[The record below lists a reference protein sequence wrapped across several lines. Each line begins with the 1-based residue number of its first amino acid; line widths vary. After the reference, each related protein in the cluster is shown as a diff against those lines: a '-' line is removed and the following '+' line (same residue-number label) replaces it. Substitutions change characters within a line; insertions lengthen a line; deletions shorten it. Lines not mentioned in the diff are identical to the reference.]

1 MGDFGTGDLEDR
13 LRARVEQV
21 RWERSRVQRLGA
33 DVVAHLPEHREVWRA
48 QARAFARVAA
58 EIGMGSE
65 RISAEY
71 KEKKRFIQRVTL
83 WEHDVLFVEGGVAVT
98 TRGELVEVDGDR
110 PVPFAG
116 FLDEG
121 DFTYDALSVCLYRDR
136 ADDRADIEDVVG
148 IRRSPRGL
156 ACCVTASGELVV
168 VCDGGEGN
176 AFMTFERR
184 LAEVVEKWA

>member
-1 MGDFGTGDLEDR
+1 MGDLEDR

-21 RWERSRVQRLGA
+21 RRERSRLQRLNA
-33 DVVAHLPEHREVWRA
+33 DVMARLPEHREVWRG

-58 EIGMGSE
+58 EIGMAST

-71 KEKKRFIQRVTL
+71 KAKKRFGIQRATL
-83 WEHDVLFVEGGVAVT
+83 WEHDVLFAEGGIAVT
-98 TRGELVEVDGDR
+98 TAGDLVEVDGDN
-110 PVPFAG
+110 PAPFAG

-121 DFTYDALSVCLYRDR
+121 DFAYDALSVCLYRDP
-136 ADDRADIEDVVG
+136 AGGRADIEDVVG

-156 ACCVTASGELVV
+156 ACCVTVSGELVV

-184 LAEVVEKWA
+184 LTEVVEKWA